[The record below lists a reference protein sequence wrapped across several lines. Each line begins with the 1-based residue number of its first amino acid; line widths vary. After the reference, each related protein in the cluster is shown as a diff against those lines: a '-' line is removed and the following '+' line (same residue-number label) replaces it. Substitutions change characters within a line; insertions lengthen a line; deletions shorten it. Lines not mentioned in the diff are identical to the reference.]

1 MTFLMQHFWVWLSLI
16 FATGLIT
23 GLLVDARESRRVVS
37 PWLVWLTLAFLVGMA
52 LAALRVMIGRYDI
65 WLETALAS
73 FALFIIGAGAGALLR
88 GGALRE
94 HKAWALGLI
103 PASLIWFGANLFAT
117 PEIETD
123 LHGKAVATVEA
134 AGGDARAIEV
144 SGRDLMLRAE
154 GSDHASLTATLAAIP
169 GVRMVLE
176 ATGASFPALREK
188 AVVAAKAPEPGQST
202 SSAQAPA
209 AVAPAEKPAEKPA
222 LAPSS
227 RGAQADRTRAARA
240 TLSGLPKA
248 GALDSARCQAALTA
262 VLALETIEFRS
273 GSATIHRASAAALD
287 RIAHFLNRCPAV
299 TAEVGGHTDNV
310 GAEEANVELSR
321 RRAQAVADYL
331 EREGVGAGRLTA
343 VGYGASRPLASNDDE
358 EGRAQNRRIEIVIK

>member
-1 MTFLMQHFWVWLSLI
+1 MSYLVQHFWVWLSLI

-23 GLLVDARESRRVVS
+23 ALLVDARESRRAIS
-37 PWLVWLTLAFLVGMA
+37 PWLIWLTLAFLVGLA

-117 PEIETD
+117 PEIEAD
-123 LHGKAVATVEA
+123 LRGKAVAAVEA
-134 AGGDARAIEV
+134 AGDDAHAIEV

-154 GSDHASLTATLAAIP
+154 GDDHGSLTATLAAIP

-176 ATGASFPALREK
+176 ATGANFPVLREK
-188 AVVAAKAPEPGQST
+188 TQVVATAPGPAQSA
-202 SSAQAPA
+202 SSAPTPL
-209 AVAPAEKPAEKPA
+209 AVAPAAKPEEKQTVSR
-222 LAPSS
+222 SS

-240 TLSGLPKA
+240 TLSELPKA
-248 GALDSARCQAALTA
+248 GSLDGARCQAALSA

-273 GSATIHRASAAALD
+273 GSATIHRGSAAALD
-287 RIAHFLNRCPAV
+287 RIAYFLNRCPAV
-299 TAEVGGHTDNV
+299 KAEVGGHTDNV
-310 GAEEANVELSR
+310 GGEETNVDLSR
-321 RRAQAVADYL
+321 RRAQAVANYL

-343 VGYGASRPLASNDDE
+343 VGYGASRPLAPNDND